1 MKKTSEI
8 KLIDLAGLKK
18 EFGEVNIHSLPRLKS
33 VVVNVGVSSD
43 MEKEDRDK
51 IAEVIGLATGQKPV
65 KTQAKKSV
73 AAFKVRQGATV
84 GYKVTLHGDK
94 MRYFLAKLINV
105 VLPRTRDF
113 RGVKLSG
120 VTAGGCLNIGIRDV
134 AVFPEI
140 KPESLKG
147 ERGLQITVVSTAKNK
162 TDGEKFWRAIGFP
175 LEK

>member
-1 MKKTSEI
+1 MKNESEI
-8 KLIDLAGLKK
+8 KLNPHAQ
-18 EFGEVNIHSLPRLKS
+18 PRLKS

-51 IAEVIGLATGQKPV
+51 IAEVIGLATGQRPV

-84 GYKVTLHGDK
+84 GYKVTLHGQK
-94 MRYFLAKLINV
+94 MRHFLDKLINV

-120 VTAGGCLNIGIRDV
+120 VTAGCLNIGIRDV

-140 KPESLKG
+140 KPESLKS
-147 ERGLQITVVSTAKNK
+147 ERGLQITIVSTAKNK